1 MSEVRVLD
9 VSALPRGTADSR
21 ALIWWGNL
29 GMMVIEGTVFCL
41 AFATFIYLRMKNAD
55 WPPASVPKPDMLLPT
70 INLVLLLLSGI
81 PALYADAAARNQDLH
96 GVRIG
101 MALFIAMGF
110 VFIAIR
116 FVVMAHLGYK
126 WSDHAFGSIVWV
138 VMGMHLFHCIT
149 ASGENLMLLAYLFV
163 RPATRKRYL
172 DVRCAAVYWYFVILS
187 WLPFFVVIFVQPWMH
202 RKGM

>member
-55 WPPASVPKPDMLLPT
+55 WPPASVPKPDMLLPS

-101 MALFIAMGF
+101 MALFIAIGI

-149 ASGENLMLLAYLFV
+149 ASGENLMLLIYLFL

-187 WLPFFVVIFVQPWMH
+187 WLPFFVVIFVQPWMR